1 MLDAGAVSAHP
12 LGVTSWVRIMKR
24 IKTSLS
30 CDRHF
35 RVGLAPVVA
44 LVTLTLTL
52 IVLGCTTTTTGTWRA
67 QKERQEYHARETLGR
82 M

>member
-12 LGVTSWVRIMKR
+12 LGLTSWVRIMKR

-30 CDRHF
+30 CDSHF
-35 RVGLAPVVA
+35 RVGLAAVVA
-44 LVTLTLTL
+44 LVMLTLM
-52 IVLGCTTTTTGTWRA
+52 ILGCTTTTTETSQWRA
-67 QKERQEYHARETLGR
+67 QRERQDYHARETLGR